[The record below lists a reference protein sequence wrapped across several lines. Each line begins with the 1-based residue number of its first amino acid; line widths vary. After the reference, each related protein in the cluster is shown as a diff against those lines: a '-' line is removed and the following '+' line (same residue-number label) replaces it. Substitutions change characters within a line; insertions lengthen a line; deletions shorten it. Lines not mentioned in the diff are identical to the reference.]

1 MGNDTRITFRATPRQ
16 HFELG
21 NIATELNISRS
32 SIMRYI
38 ANQFIE
44 DYEQKREEKQTT
56 ATER

>member
-21 NIATELNISRS
+21 NIATELSISRS

-38 ANQFIE
+38 TNQFIS
-44 DYEQKREEKQTT
+44 DYEQAKEEKQT
-56 ATER
+56 ATEKR

>member
-21 NIATELNISRS
+21 NIANELKISKS

-38 ANQFIE
+38 ANEFI
-44 DYEQKREEKQTT
+44 DNYEQAKEENQTAAEKR
-56 ATER
+56 